1 MTRYVQITQSDM
13 DAFME
18 AVGLEELSVEERG
31 SVGRR
36 PVKERVYESS
46 VIGPMGGRIRVYS
59 SVVGPEARDKGKDAI
74 RVQYW
79 INDRKVYGAKR
90 VNRTENWRANVLER
104 INDVYEMAESGAL
117 SRVPKDSRGDYMVA
131 RRSRG
136 RRKGNAGYF
145 WGSANYPE
153 IRETRRFAAASVAP
167 FEPKSFMD
175 RVMMTKYLMDDAEK
189 QETIMKIQYGLK
201 TGILSQED
209 VLEMLSAESSG
220 STIDKMTTRERK
232 QAVLLALSNRRWM
245 GRYDAPYEMTS
256 HGIGEAIGKTRTGVE
271 KTAKEL
277 IAEGLVVREKRHV
290 REFPKQ
296 KVWTY
301 QITAEG
307 QRAVNEGMFAAEG
320 RYRVGTKGQGGYSYT
335 PLEEPCP
342 VCGKNEEN
350 VLMIYR
356 DDGTIETACVRGDCD
371 MHMVLMKP
379 KSRSGLLGKLK
390 NLFSSEEEEEREFCN
405 WCKET
410 LSETRPEER
419 ANGEQVCRPCYEA
432 WMEEY
437 RNDLD
442 MHYSPF
448 YAETFEAQFK
458 PPASAV
464 ANAKR
469 GLKLR
474 KEYGRGGLSPSEA
487 AAQGIDSGVTRAKRI
502 ASGTVSTHDVRR
514 MSAFNRHRKN
524 YRPEKKMPDGGPTAG
539 TIAWLLWGGTSGVN
553 WAKKKSAAMNAETF
567 EAYDVASWNPAD
579 EPSEEEA
586 VWEQFY
592 EYCPDKDLIAKLWDL
607 EGQPGDSAESWMDS
621 LEGTDEHENVFERH
635 YQLIKEAAYR
645 YWDEMHDAMSQQW
658 EDEREARE
666 EYEEKIARLMED
678 PEYTTMMDSEE
689 KTRTTIYFPDG
700 STMETRTD
708 YTIEEHRKLAKPH
721 NEHYDYLKY
730 LETTSDSRIKT
741 FKEWLMYEI
750 SKDYNEYFSAEE
762 VSPFR
767 KAKVLDIII
776 DWHRRNQLQSETIA
790 YNLDRIH
797 WLLENPDQDWE
808 DYDDLTEDDFSAE
821 TRPDVVSDGCPVC
834 ETELSEVSETVLRC
848 DRCEIAWDLIVDE
861 EGFEYLD
868 SESDDSEDYGV
879 GPTWM

>member
-18 AVGLEELSVEERG
+18 AVGLDELSVEERG

-79 INDRKVYGAKR
+79 IGDRKVYGAKR

-117 SRVPKDSRGDYMVA
+117 SRVPQDSRGDYMVA

-136 RRKGNAGYF
+136 RRKGTSGYF

-167 FEPKSFMD
+167 FEPKRFMD

-189 QETIMKIQYGLK
+189 QEMIMKIQYGLK
-201 TGILSQED
+201 TGMLSQED
-209 VLEMLSAESSG
+209 VLEMLSAES
-220 STIDKMTTRERK
+220 TRDKMTTRERK
-232 QAVLLALSNRRWM
+232 QAVLSALSNRRWT

-256 HGIGEAIGKTRTGVE
+256 YGIGEAIGKTRTGVE

-277 IAEGLVVREKRHV
+277 IADGLVVREKRHV
-290 REFPKQ
+290 REFPKA

-301 QITAEG
+301 QITPEG
-307 QRAVNEGMFAAEG
+307 QRALNDGMFSAEG
-320 RYRVGTKGQGGYSYT
+320 RYRVGSGQGGYTYT
-335 PLEEPCP
+335 PLEEPCS
-342 VCGKNEEN
+342 VCGINEEN

-356 DDGTIETACVRGDCD
+356 DDGTIEIACKRGDCD
-371 MHMVLMKP
+371 MHMVLSKP
-379 KSRSGLLGKLK
+379 RPRSGFLSKLK
-390 NLFSSEEEEEREFCN
+390 NLFSAEGEREFCN

-410 LSETRPEER
+410 LSEVRPEAR
-419 ANGEQVCRPCYEA
+419 ANGEQVCQPCYEA

-448 YAETFEAQFK
+448 YAETVVKEAQFK

-464 ANAKR
+464 NNAKR

-567 EAYDVASWNPAD
+567 EA
-579 EPSEEEA
+579 E
-586 VWEQFY
+586 
-592 EYCPDKDLIAKLWDL
+592 KIH
-607 EGQPGDSAESWMDS
+607 G
-621 LEGTDEHENVFERH
+621 
-635 YQLIKEAAYR
+635 
-645 YWDEMHDAMSQQW
+645 
-658 EDEREARE
+658 DERLDRWVENNYGEEYDWALLNEHGEYDEWDDAYDILEDFIVLDDDGNEHKGIAIIHRE
-666 EYEEKIARLMED
+666 EYEAED
-678 PEYTTMMDSEE
+678 E
-689 KTRTTIYFPDG
+689 
-700 STMETRTD
+700 
-708 YTIEEHRKLAKPH
+708 A
-721 NEHYDYLKY
+721 
-730 LETTSDSRIKT
+730 IK
-741 FKEWLMYEI
+741 
-750 SKDYNEYFSAEE
+750 

-776 DWHRRNQLQSETIA
+776 DWHQRNQMQSETIA

-808 DYDDLTEDDFSAE
+808 AYDDLTADDFSAE
-821 TRPDVVSDGCPVC
+821 TRPDVVTDGCPVC
-834 ETELSEVSETVLRC
+834 ETELSEVSDTVLRC

-868 SESDDSEDYGV
+868 SESDESEDYGV

>member
-79 INDRKVYGAKR
+79 IGDRKVYGAKR

-136 RRKGNAGYF
+136 RRKGTSGYF

-167 FEPKSFMD
+167 FEPKSLMD
-175 RVMMTKYLMDDAEK
+175 RVMMKKYLMDDAEK
-189 QETIMKIQYGLK
+189 QEMIMKIQYGLK
-201 TGILSQED
+201 TGMLSQED
-209 VLEMLSAESSG
+209 VLKMMSAEE
-220 STIDKMTTRERK
+220 KMTTRERK
-232 QAVLLALSNRRWM
+232 QAVLSALSNRRWV

-256 HGIGEAIGKTRTGVE
+256 YGIGEAIGKTRTGVE

-277 IAEGLVVREKRHV
+277 IADGLVVREKRHV
-290 REFPKQ
+290 PEFSGR
-296 KVWTY
+296 KVWAY

-307 QRAVNEGMFAAEG
+307 QRAVNDGMFAAEG

-342 VCGKNEEN
+342 VCGTNEEN

-356 DDGTIETACVRGDCD
+356 DGGTIETACLRGDCD

-390 NLFSSEEEEEREFCN
+390 NLFSAEEEEEREFCN

-410 LSETRPEER
+410 LSEARPEEW

-448 YAETFEAQFK
+448 YAETVVKEAQFK

-553 WAKKKSAAMNAETF
+553 WAKKKSAAMDAETF

-592 EYCPDKDLIAKLWDL
+592 EDCSDKNLIAKLWDL
-607 EGQPGDSAESWMDS
+607 EGQSGDSAESWMDS
-621 LEGTDEHENVFERH
+621 LKGTDEHENVFKRH
-635 YQLIKEAAYR
+635 YELIKEAAYR

-666 EYEEKIARLMED
+666 EFEERIARLMED

-689 KTRTTIYFPDG
+689 T
-700 STMETRTD
+700 
-708 YTIEEHRKLAKPH
+708 
-721 NEHYDYLKY
+721 LK
-730 LETTSDSRIKT
+730 
-741 FKEWLMYEI
+741 
-750 SKDYNEYFSAEE
+750 

-776 DWHRRNQLQSETIA
+776 DWHQRNQLQSETIA

-797 WLLENPDQDWE
+797 WLLENPDRDWE

-834 ETELSEVSETVLRC
+834 GDQLSEVSETVLEC

>member
-18 AVGLEELSVEERG
+18 AVGLDELSVEERG
-31 SVGRR
+31 SFGRR

-46 VIGPMGGRIRVYS
+46 VVGPMGGRIRVYS

-79 INDRKVYGAKR
+79 IGDRKVYGAKR

-117 SRVPKDSRGDYMVA
+117 SRVPQDSRGDYMVA

-136 RRKGNAGYF
+136 RHF

-153 IRETRRFAAASVAP
+153 IQETRRFAAASVAP
-167 FEPKSFMD
+167 FEPKNYTD
-175 RVMMTKYLMDDAEK
+175 RAMMTKYLMDDAEK
-189 QETIMKIQYGLK
+189 QEVIMKIQYGLK
-201 TGILSQED
+201 NGILTPDE
-209 VLEMLSAESSG
+209 VLELLGAESSE
-220 STIDKMTTRERK
+220 TPRLTTKERK
-232 QAVLLALSNRRWM
+232 QAVLSALSNRRWV

-256 HGIGEAIGKTRTGVE
+256 HGIGEVIGKTRTNVE
-271 KTAKEL
+271 KTLKEL
-277 IAEGLVVREKRHV
+277 IADGLVVREKRHV
-290 REFPKQ
+290 QEFSGR
-296 KVWTY
+296 KVWAY
-301 QITAEG
+301 QITPEG
-307 QRAVNEGMFAAEG
+307 QRALNNGMFSA
-320 RYRVGTKGQGGYSYT
+320 
-335 PLEEPCP
+335 
-342 VCGKNEEN
+342 
-350 VLMIYR
+350 
-356 DDGTIETACVRGDCD
+356 
-371 MHMVLMKP
+371 
-379 KSRSGLLGKLK
+379 
-390 NLFSSEEEEEREFCN
+390 EEEREFCN

-410 LSETRPEER
+410 LSETRPEAR

-448 YAETFEAQFK
+448 YAETVVKEAQFK
-458 PPASAV
+458 PPASAIS
-464 ANAKR
+464 NAKR

-553 WAKKKSAAMNAETF
+553 WAKKKSAAMNAEEKLSKTSCCCGATEANPCACMKSAQPMKCSAIEPMCPCYAAKSAETF

-579 EPSEEEA
+579 EPTEDEA

-592 EYCPDKDLIAKLWDL
+592 EYCPDKELVAKLWDL

-635 YQLIKEAAYR
+635 YQLIKEAAFDWWSKMY
-645 YWDEMHDAMSQQW
+645 DA
-658 EDEREARE
+658 EDEA
-666 EYEEKIARLMED
+666 
-678 PEYTTMMDSEE
+678 
-689 KTRTTIYFPDG
+689 
-700 STMETRTD
+700 
-708 YTIEEHRKLAKPH
+708 
-721 NEHYDYLKY
+721 
-730 LETTSDSRIKT
+730 IK
-741 FKEWLMYEI
+741 
-750 SKDYNEYFSAEE
+750 

-776 DWHRRNQLQSETIA
+776 DWHQRNQMQSETIA

-808 DYDDLTEDDFSAE
+808 DYDSLTEDDFSAE
-821 TRPDVVSDGCPVC
+821 THPDVVTDGCPVC
-834 ETELSEVSETVLRC
+834 ETELSEVSDTVLRC

-868 SESDDSEDYGV
+868 SESDESEDYGV
-879 GPTWM
+879 EPRWM